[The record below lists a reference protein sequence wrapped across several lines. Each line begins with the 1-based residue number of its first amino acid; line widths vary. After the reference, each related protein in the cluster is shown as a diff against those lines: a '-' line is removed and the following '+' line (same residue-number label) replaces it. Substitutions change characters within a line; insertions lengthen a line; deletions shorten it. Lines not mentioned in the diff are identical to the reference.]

1 MNPGTLEEK
10 LRADAIIE
18 SFRAMSRKSVEES
31 EEIIRY
37 NTQRI
42 ADLKEKARLDDIKFA
57 EDMKK
62 HEDMFGFLKHVT
74 RK

>member
-1 MNPGTLEEK
+1 MNPGTIEEK

-18 SFRAMSRKSVEES
+18 SFRAMSHKSVEES

-57 EDMKK
+57 EEMKK
-62 HEDMFGFLKHVT
+62 YEDVFGFLKHAT

>member
-57 EDMKK
+57 EEMKK
-62 HEDMFGFLKHVT
+62 HEEMFSFLKHT
-74 RK
+74 DR

>member
-1 MNPGTLEEK
+1 MNSGTLEEK

-18 SFRAMSRKSVEES
+18 NIRAITRKSVEEN

-57 EDMKK
+57 EEMKK
-62 HEDMFGFLKHVT
+62 HEEMFSFLKHT
-74 RK
+74 PRM

>member
-1 MNPGTLEEK
+1 MNPCTLEEK

-18 SFRAMSRKSVEES
+18 SFRVMSHKSVQES

-42 ADLKEKARLDDIKFA
+42 ADLKEKARLADIKFA
-57 EDMKK
+57 EEMKK
-62 HEDMFGFLKHVT
+62 HEEMFGFLKHT
-74 RK
+74 MRK